1 MGMMVCRH
9 ARDEKPHARADN
21 RHGRE
26 GFPHGHDK
34 IVTGVTGLVTGMTH
48 TQGSKLLR
56 DELHEL
62 VRVSSSGA
70 SSSG

>member
-1 MGMMVCRH
+1 MGMMICRH

-34 IVTGVTGLVTGMTH
+34 IVTGMTGLVTGMTH

-56 DELHEL
+56 GELQEL
-62 VRVSSSGA
+62 A
-70 SSSG
+70 SVAR